1 VLVQLNQAEVYQ
13 RWHRIEVGRLHSED
27 HRNSGD
33 VSCRKS
39 NHDFSFFY
47 FRESV
52 CFQHY
57 VCKSAIALC
66 FDDKVQT
73 LLLAIE
79 VLEVCLNLLIS
90 QVKLLD
96 EYLFA
101 VPIVDDKRMSQ
112 FFTGLDVGVE
122 NRL

>member
-1 VLVQLNQAEVYQ
+1 LQ
-13 RWHRIEVGRLHSED
+13 
-27 HRNSGD
+27 
-33 VSCRKS
+33 
-39 NHDFSFFY
+39 
-47 FRESV
+47 
-52 CFQHY
+52 
-57 VCKSAIALC
+57 SAIALC

-101 VPIVDDKRMSQ
+101 VSIVDDKRMSQ